1 MMRSFFSNCSFLLTS
16 LFAGLLFSCQSNDC
30 RPTPDISDIEV
41 DLELVRWDK
50 ALFETQSKQEI
61 QSLLQEYPDFTQQ
74 YLHLADYPSDSVLAD
89 QYYQLITNPA
99 IDTLYQQTQQAFGDL
114 SSLESAFEEAFRLV
128 KYYYPAFSPPTIY
141 TAFTG
146 LGTTGDDLLVNDSMI
161 VVSLEFFI
169 GPSANYRPQTHEYIL
184 KRYRPQFI
192 VPSTLLLLSNKFNV
206 TDLADQ
212 SLLAE
217 MIFYGKSYHFVQQMM
232 PCLPDSTLF
241 GYTSAQSTAVEN
253 NKKLIWSHFVDNE
266 LLFKNDQT
274 TKTRYLG
281 DRPSTVE
288 INAKIPGQ
296 IGRWL
301 GWQIVQ
307 AYADKTDAPLPQLMQ
322 NKQAQEIFRLATYKP

>member
-1 MMRSFFSNCSFLLTS
+1 MLAS
-16 LFAGLLFSCQSNDC
+16 LLFSCQSNSC
-30 RPTPDISDIEV
+30 RPAPDVSTADIEV
-41 DLELVRWDK
+41 ELVRWDES
-50 ALFETQSKQEI
+50 LFRAQSTEDI
-61 QSLLQEYPDFTQQ
+61 ENLLQEYPDFAQQ
-74 YLHLADYPSDSVLAD
+74 YLHLSDYPSDSVLAD
-89 QYYQLITNPA
+89 QYYQLTTNPA
-99 IDTLYQQTQQAFGDL
+99 IDTLYQQTQEVFGDL
-114 SSLESAFEEAFRLV
+114 ASLQDEFEQAFRLI
-128 KYYYPAFSPPTIY
+128 KHYYPAFTPPTVY

-184 KRYRPQFI
+184 TRYRPEFI
-192 VPSTLLLLSNKFNV
+192 VSSCLLLMSNKFNV
-206 TDLADQ
+206 TDLTDQ

-217 MIFYGKSYHFVQQMM
+217 MIFYGKSYYFVQQMM

-241 GYTSAQSTAVEN
+241 GFTSPQAIAVDEN
-253 NKKLIWSHFVDNE
+253 QQLIWSHFVDNE

-288 INAKIPGQ
+288 INNKIPGQ

-307 AYADKTDAPLPQLMQ
+307 AYADKTNTLLPQLMQ
-322 NKQAQEIFRLATYKP
+322 NQQAQEIFRQAAYRP